1 VVNRAGFIIVKN
13 DGTIEFFG
21 VQKYGGDI
29 PECVREWARN
39 NNLQAIEDAGYAFIA
54 TSKDNQIIQWGALNS
69 KLFSFP
75 NQKISYF
82 VLGPDKAY
90 ALGIDESGRPLIKIP
105 FSHGVLE
112 SFPDHEMTDVERF
125 DYFQNGQIFSTN
137 FNESILF
144 TQNKEIR
151 FLHFD
156 YGIRDTELKTSR
168 VRIPESVTLD
178 AIDAVVCDCYTDV
191 VWIKP
196 KDGEAFFGRLAGEN
210 VF

>member
-1 VVNRAGFIIVKN
+1 MGYTDVKMFVVNLGGFIIVKN

-105 FSHGVLE
+105 FSQDE
-112 SFPDHEMTDVERF
+112 ITNVERF

-137 FNESILF
+137 FNESI
-144 TQNKEIR
+144 
-151 FLHFD
+151 
-156 YGIRDTELKTSR
+156 
-168 VRIPESVTLD
+168 
-178 AIDAVVCDCYTDV
+178 
-191 VWIKP
+191 
-196 KDGEAFFGRLAGEN
+196 
-210 VF
+210 